1 MSDDLDNLQRLQG
14 LGDPVRRALYRHVAA
29 RTEPVGRDAAAR
41 AVGISRSLAAY
52 HLDRLVD
59 DGLLEPHYERIN
71 RRTGPGAGRPSK
83 LYTRSGARLSVS
95 LPARDYE
102 GVARLLAE
110 ALETTQD
117 ANAAAARVGRRFGAR
132 IGAEVSSKRGV
143 AASGSDV
150 KRELIQAL
158 AERGYEPYD
167 DEGTIRLRNCPFDS
181 IAAENRDLVCGMN
194 LAVMEGAI
202 GALTNKTMRPRL
214 DPRPGQCCVA
224 FAHRPGPG
232 ADPGSQ

>member
-1 MSDDLDNLQRLQG
+1 MADDLDDLQRLQG
-14 LGDPVRRALYRHVAA
+14 LGDPVRRALYRHIA
-29 RTEPVGRDAAAR
+29 TQGEPAGRDAAAR

-83 LYTRSGARLSVS
+83 LYARSGAQLSVS

-102 GVARLLAE
+102 ALARLLAD
-110 ALETTQD
+110 ALQTTED
-117 ANAAAARVGRRFGAR
+117 GHEAAARAARSFGAR
-132 IGAEVSSKRGV
+132 IGAE
-143 AASGSDV
+143 ASRQGEGARSNSDPE
-150 KRELIQAL
+150 RTLMEAL

-181 IAAENRDLVCGMN
+181 IAAHNRDLVCGMN
-194 LAVMEGAI
+194 LAVMEGI
-202 GALTNKTMRPRL
+202 TKVLPTKTIKPRL

-224 FAHRPGPG
+224 FTQTEPDRPNR
-232 ADPGSQ
+232 

>member
-1 MSDDLDNLQRLQG
+1 MADDLDDLQQLQG

-29 RTEPVGRDAAAR
+29 EGEPVGRDAAAR

-59 DGLLEPHYERIN
+59 DGLLEPRYERIN

-83 LYTRSGARLSVS
+83 LYARSAARLSVS
-95 LPARDYE
+95 LPTRDYE
-102 GVARLLAE
+102 RLARLLAD
-110 ALETTQD
+110 ALQSTEGGH
-117 ANAAAARVGRRFGAR
+117 AAATGAAHR
-132 IGAEVSSKRGV
+132 LGALIGAEASSKRDG
-143 AASGSDV
+143 ARSSSDQARKV
-150 KRELIQAL
+150 VGAL

-167 DEGTIRLRNCPFDS
+167 DDGTIRLRNCPFDS

-194 LAVMEGAI
+194 LAVMEGVI
-202 GALTNKTMRPRL
+202 EALPTESMRPRL

-224 FAHRPGPG
+224 FTRTVDDRP
-232 ADPGSQ
+232 DR